1 MPKYRIAY
9 AKIDL
14 ARFLSH
20 LEVLR
25 TLNRALRRAGLP
37 LAYTEGFNPHPKVSF
52 GPSLGVGVA
61 GLNEYFDLELEQAVP
76 LKQSL
81 DRLAREFP
89 QGLVAKAM
97 VALPPFA
104 SGLSKVIDCAWYRV
118 ALPPQAAPDGWQ
130 RLLKDLTGSPEP
142 WLKKRQK
149 DGKVFDVKR
158 GILEGRIVRCPQG
171 SMLELLVKVG
181 NGEVPLR
188 VILETLW
195 ERAGEANPPLPA
207 MVTRVGLYRRRGG
220 QLVNPLGETRNL
232 WEE

>member
-25 TLNRALRRAGLP
+25 TLNRALRRSGLP

-81 DRLAREFP
+81 DRVGRQFP

-97 VALPPFA
+97 AALPPFA
-104 SGLSKVIDCAWYRV
+104 SGLSRVIDCAWYRV
-118 ALPPQAAPDGWQ
+118 ALPPQAVPDGRL
-130 RLLKDLTGSPEP
+130 RLLKDLRESAEP
-142 WLKKRQK
+142 WLRKRQK

-158 GILEGRIVRCPQG
+158 GILDGRIVPRPQG
-171 SMLELLVKVG
+171 AVLDLLVKVG
-181 NGEVPLR
+181 EGEVPLR
-188 VILETLW
+188 LVLEALW
-195 ERAGEANPPLPA
+195 EKLGGAEPPLPA
-207 MVTRVGLYRRRGG
+207 MVTRVGLYRLRGG
-220 QLVNPLGETRNL
+220 QLVTPLGETRGL